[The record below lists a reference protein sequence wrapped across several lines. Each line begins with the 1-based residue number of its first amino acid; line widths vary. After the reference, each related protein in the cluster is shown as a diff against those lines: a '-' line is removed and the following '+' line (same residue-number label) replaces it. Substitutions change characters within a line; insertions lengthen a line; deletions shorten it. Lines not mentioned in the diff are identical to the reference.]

1 MDNMSISGCGCI
13 SINTMSFGW
22 ILLVGYRLPTSG
34 LGEAIDMIHVFNS
47 EMSSLYDIKVSAMII
62 SLFLDF
68 LKL

>member
-1 MDNMSISGCGCI
+1 
-13 SINTMSFGW
+13 MSFGW